1 MIHTLKKVIWFIKA
15 WLANVVYGFPSN
27 KICLIG
33 VTGTDGKTTTTSM
46 IYEALVALGEK
57 VSYISTVKAHI
68 AGKAYDTG
76 FHVTTPSPFFIQRC
90 IRDAVKA
97 GNTYFVLETTSHA
110 LDQLRVWGCHY
121 RVAALT
127 NITKEHL
134 DYHNTIESYGKTKL
148 SLINRADI
156 AVVNADNPT
165 QYLFKSMVK
174 NKNIWFT
181 SVRKKA
187 DFTYSELTNTTLQ
200 SLGGFER
207 ENVLLAYGVLRVL
220 GFKKSQILL
229 PLAHFS
235 GVEGRLDYIEKGG
248 KRFMV
253 DFAHTPNAF
262 LRLYEYIEKKYS
274 YKRLIHVFGCAGL
287 RDKQKRPVMGRYA
300 AQHADVIILTEEDYR
315 TESIDSIF
323 SHIEAGINKEKHHEK
338 DVGYFCIPNRLD
350 AIKKAISLARKD
362 DLIIMTGKAH
372 EKSLARGKREY
383 DWSEFEAIDTALNS

>member
-15 WLANVVYGFPSN
+15 GLANVLYGFPSQ

-33 VTGTDGKTTTTSM
+33 VTGTDGKTTTTTM
-46 IYEALVALGEK
+46 IYEALVAMGEK
-57 VSYISTVKAHI
+57 VSYISTVKANI

-76 FHVTTPSPFFIQRC
+76 FHVTTPSPFFIQRS
-90 IRDAVKA
+90 IHRAVQA
-97 GNTYFVLETTSHA
+97 GCKYFVLETTSHA

-134 DYHNTIESYGKTKL
+134 DYHKSIEAYGKIKL
-148 SLINRADI
+148 QLINSADI

-165 QYLFKSMVK
+165 QYLFKHLIK
-174 NKNIWFT
+174 NKNIWFS

-187 DFTYSELTNTTLQ
+187 DFTFSELTNSTLQ
-200 SLGGFER
+200 SLSGFQR
-207 ENVLLAYGVLRVL
+207 ENALLAYGVLRVL
-220 GFKKSQILL
+220 GFKKRQILG
-229 PLAHFS
+229 PLAHFK

-248 KRFMV
+248 KRFVV
-253 DFAHTPNAF
+253 DFAHTPNAY
-262 LRLYEYIEKKYS
+262 LRLYEYIEHAYS

-315 TESIDSIF
+315 TEPLENIF
-323 SHIEAGINKEKHHEK
+323 NNIEAGIKKEKHHEK
-338 DVGYFCIPNRLD
+338 DVGYFCIPNRLN

-362 DLIIMTGKAH
+362 DLILLTGKGH
-372 EKSLARGKREY
+372 EKSLARGKHEDDWYEY
-383 DWSEFEAIDTALNS
+383 DAIDKALAS

>member
-1 MIHTLKKVIWFIKA
+1 MIHTLKKVIWFVKA
-15 WLANVVYGFPSN
+15 VLANVLYGFPSK

-33 VTGTDGKTTTTSM
+33 VTGTDGKTTTTAM
-46 IYEALVALGEK
+46 VYEALVAMGEK
-57 VSYISTVKAHI
+57 VSYISTVKANI

-90 IRDAVKA
+90 IRNAVKA
-97 GNTYFVLETTSHA
+97 GDTYFVLETTSHA

-148 SLINRADI
+148 SLINHADI

-165 QYLFKSMVK
+165 QYLFKSVIK
-174 NKNIWFT
+174 TKNIWFT

-187 DFTYSELTNTTLQ
+187 DFTFSELTHPKLQ
-200 SLGGFER
+200 SLSGFER

-220 GFKKSQILL
+220 GFKKTQILS
-229 PLAHFS
+229 PLAHFT
-235 GVEGRLDYIEKGG
+235 GVEGRLDYLEKGG

-262 LRLYEYIEKKYS
+262 LRLYEYLEKKYS

-315 TESIDSIF
+315 TESIDTIF
-323 SHIEAGINKEKHHEK
+323 THIEVGIKKEKRHQK
-338 DVGYFCIPNRLD
+338 DEGYFFIPNRLD
-350 AIKKAISLARKD
+350 AIKKAIALARKD
-362 DLIIMTGKAH
+362 DLIILTGKAH

-383 DWSEFEAIDTALNS
+383 DWSEFTAIDEALTS